1 VIALRDFARKLLREE
16 GGATM
21 VEFALVLTLLSM
33 VAIGGFTF
41 IRYYASRQIQT
52 TGVRMTNQSS
62 ITPP

>member
-1 VIALRDFARKLLREE
+1 
-16 GGATM
+16 M

-52 TGVRMTNQSS
+52 TGARMTNQSS